1 MISARKRARG
11 RLEDGAANPVDA
23 YVGNR
28 IRLRRLMLNLSQKKL
43 ALMLGITFQQVQ
55 KYELGINRIGASRL
69 WDMAAVLQV
78 PVNFFFEGMNADVE
92 KLSPRNLLQNDE
104 DGCIQIENNYA
115 EPACFWSNEGL
126 ELVIAWQNIK
136 NKKLRAVVQNLL
148 RSLAEKK

>member
-1 MISARKRARG
+1 MAGKKFVPSQMDICIGEMINLMRNKLGMSQND
-11 RLEDGAANPVDA
+11 LAAH
-23 YVGNR
+23 
-28 IRLRRLMLNLSQKKL
+28 
-43 ALMLGITFQQVQ
+43 LGVSFQQVQ

-69 WDMAAVLQV
+69 WDMSVVLQV

-92 KLSPRNLLQNDE
+92 KLSPRNLSQNDE

-115 EPACFWSNEGL
+115 EPACFWSDEGL

>member
-69 WDMAAVLQV
+69 WDMSVVLQV
-78 PVNFFFEGMNADVE
+78 PVSFFFEGITAEID
-92 KLSPRNLLQNDE
+92 KFSPRRLYGVDASLPPETYDPLF
-104 DGCIQIENNYA
+104 DLENMA
-115 EPACFWSNEGL
+115 FMTAFS
-126 ELVIAWQNIK
+126 
-136 NKKLRAVVQNLL
+136 KLNPQAQQAL
-148 RSLAEKK
+148 RSFILAF

>member
-11 RLEDGAANPVDA
+11 KMENGAANPIDVF
-23 YVGNR
+23 VGNK
-28 IRLRRLMLNLSQKKL
+28 IRLRRQMLGLSQEKF

-104 DGCIQIENNYA
+104 NGCIQIENNHTA
-115 EPACFWSNEGL
+115 PACFWSNEGL